1 MLEVTLPDGS
11 KRQYDAALSVAQIA
25 ESIGAGLAQ
34 AALAGRIN
42 GELVDLSTMVERDA
56 EIAIITE
63 RDSDGLEVIRHS
75 CAHLMAQ
82 AVQRVCPTAQV
93 TIGPVIEDGFFY
105 DFAFERPFTPEDLE
119 AIEKAMGDIVKE
131 GLEVY
136 RSVMSRDEAVSMF
149 KAMGE
154 E

>member
-25 ESIGAGLAQ
+25 ESIGAGLAK

-63 RDSDGLEVIRHS
+63 RDSDASRS
-75 CAHLMAQ
+75 SA
-82 AVQRVCPTAQV
+82 TAAP
-93 TIGPVIEDGFFY
+93 ISWRKLY
-105 DFAFERPFTPEDLE
+105 S
-119 AIEKAMGDIVKE
+119 
-131 GLEVY
+131 VY
-136 RSVMSRDEAVSMF
+136 SRQLR
-149 KAMGE
+149 
-154 E
+154 

>member
-25 ESIGAGLAQ
+25 ESIGAGLAK

-75 CAHLMAQ
+75 CAHLMA
-82 AVQRVCPTAQV
+82 
-93 TIGPVIEDGFFY
+93 
-105 DFAFERPFTPEDLE
+105 
-119 AIEKAMGDIVKE
+119 
-131 GLEVY
+131 
-136 RSVMSRDEAVSMF
+136 
-149 KAMGE
+149 
-154 E
+154 